1 MGKLYYPV
9 SAQLPLFEKKT
20 LEEIE
25 LKGQEAIKTRKEFYT
40 TGDLKRSQLSGFWRR
55 LTE

>member
-40 TGDLKRSQLSGFWRR
+40 TGDLKRSQLSGLWRR